1 MNICRWIVLTII
13 GLLGLFIS
21 PGYGQDQLSIQGFF
35 PDEVEQQFQW
45 EEKFR
50 MTPHPDSLRTFM
62 RWITEEPH
70 HAGGPGSKKVAE
82 YILAKFRTWGLD
94 ANIETF
100 EALMPMPL
108 ERSVELIAPEAYTAI
123 LKEPAILEDKDS
135 SDEGQLPTYNAYS
148 ADGDVTGQLVYVNY
162 GVPGDYDI
170 LDELGIDVAG
180 KIVIVRYGGSWRGIK
195 PRLAADRGA
204 IACIIYSDPADD
216 GYGKGDIL
224 PEGAYRPWQGVQ
236 RGSTMDMPTYP
247 GDPLS
252 PGWASE
258 PGGKKLTMAEAKT
271 LVKIPV
277 MPISYGDAMPLLK
290 HIRGPVAPASW
301 RGGLPITY
309 HIGPGPSTVRVNLK
323 FDWSVRPLYNVIAR
337 IEGSMYPDEWI
348 IYGNHHD
355 AWVNGA
361 SDPTSG
367 NVSLMETG
375 RGLAQLLKQGWRPKR
390 TIILA
395 SWDAEEW
402 GLIGSTEW
410 AEKHQ
415 DELREKT
422 ICYINSDSNG
432 KGWLRIGGSHT
443 LERFITEVARDI
455 KDPKTGQSVLDAL
468 KERLIS
474 QAEDE
479 EATEKIRMRPT
490 VAISALGSGSDYT
503 VFVDYLTIA
512 SLNLG
517 FGGAGGGGVYHSV
530 YDSFDW
536 YTRFSDTTFEYG
548 RALSHTT
555 GTVLMRLAGASI
567 LPFSFVESAETI
579 GTYLDEIEADHKKV
593 EGATKLDFPGLR
605 HALDTYRT
613 AADQYD
619 KAIQTALKGNS
630 RETSNL
636 KPINTLLY
644 KTERAFGYNEGLPK
658 RDWYKH
664 QIYAPGLDTGYGVKT
679 IPGVREGIDRRNWD
693 ETRRMVTV
701 VIGVLD
707 TVAKQVEEATAMLKQ
722 VGSKR

>member
-1 MNICRWIVLTII
+1 MMFGRSMILTIMCS
-13 GLLGLFIS
+13 LCLFNS
-21 PGYGQDQLSIQGFF
+21 PVRSQSEVSIQGFY
-35 PDEVEQQFQW
+35 PDEVGQQQQW
-45 EEKFR
+45 EEIFR
-50 MTPHPDSLRTFM
+50 QVPHPDSLRTFM

-70 HAGGPGSKKVAE
+70 HAGGPRSKKVAE
-82 YILAKFRTWGLD
+82 YVLAKLRGWGLN
-94 ANIETF
+94 ANIEAF

-108 ERSVELIAPEAYTAI
+108 ERQVELIAPETYTAT
-123 LKEPAILEDKDS
+123 LKETAILEDKDS

-162 GVPGDYDI
+162 GVPEDYET
-170 LDELGIDVAG
+170 LDELGIDVSG
-180 KIVIVRYGGSWRGIK
+180 KIVIVRYGRSWRGIK
-195 PRLAADRGA
+195 PRLAAERGA
-204 IACIIYSDPADD
+204 IACLIYSDPADD
-216 GYGKGDIL
+216 GYVKGDVL
-224 PEGAYRPWQGVQ
+224 PEGAYRPSQGVQ

-258 PGGKKLTMAEAKT
+258 PGGKKLTIAEAKT

-277 MPISYGDAMPLLK
+277 LPLSYGDAMPLLK
-290 HIRGPVAPASW
+290 HIRGPVAPVSW

-309 HIGPGPSTVRVNLK
+309 HVGPGPSTVRVNLK

-337 IEGSMYPDEWI
+337 IEGSTYPDEWV

-375 RGLAQLLKQGWRPKR
+375 RGLAHLLKQGWRPKR

-415 DELREKT
+415 DELREKA

-432 KGWLRIGGSHT
+432 KGWLGIGGSHT

-468 KERLIS
+468 KERRIS
-474 QAEDE
+474 LATDE
-479 EATEKIRMRPT
+479 EAKEKIRNRPT
-490 VAISALGSGSDYT
+490 VAIRALGSGSDYT
-503 VFVDYLTIA
+503 VFLDYLTVA

-517 FGGAGGGGVYHSV
+517 FSGASGGGVYHSV

-555 GTVLMRLAGASI
+555 GTALMRLADASI

-579 GTYLDEIEADHKKV
+579 GTYLEEIEADHKKI
-593 EGATKLDFPGLR
+593 EGSADLNFSGLKDALAT
-605 HALDTYRT
+605 YQT
-613 AADQYD
+613 AAATYD
-619 KAIQTALKGNS
+619 NTVQTALKRDR
-630 RETSNL
+630 RETDLASVNA
-636 KPINTLLY
+636 LLY
-644 KTERAFGYNEGLPK
+644 KSERAFGYDRGLPK

-679 IPGVREGIDRRNWD
+679 VPGVREGIDRRNWD
-693 ETRRMVTV
+693 ETKQMITV
-701 VIGVLD
+701 VINVLNNV
-707 TVAKQVEEATAMLKQ
+707 TKQVKEATAMLKTNGQ
-722 VGSKR
+722 